1 VAKPSLAGDVSGG
14 TPFKILKREVE
25 PTRFLPYARHVN
37 EHVIALDNRTLM
49 MCFRLDGLSFETSDP
64 SDLNNWHEKLNG
76 VWRNLA
82 DERLSVW
89 THLIRRIDDGYPEG
103 QFRSTFARDLDAK
116 YRRRI
121 GAKRMF
127 INELYVTL
135 LMRPAAGG
143 ADKVADL
150 LRRLSRAKKQ
160 DEELD
165 EDVVRRLED
174 KARDF
179 EKLAGRCSPR
189 RLGLYERNDLAFSQP
204 LELLE
209 EVMTGRRIRVPLVKG
224 HLGSSLYTSRAI
236 FGAEVIEVRSA
247 DRSAFGGMFG
257 IREYPAATRTGQLGA
272 LLSVQFPFVATQSFS
287 FMAKATASERFKRK
301 QNQMYSTEDAAETQ
315 ADALFDAADDLQ
327 SNRFVLGDHHFSL
340 ALYGDTIRDL
350 NDHMSIARAALA
362 DSGMVAA
369 REGPALEAAYWSQLP
384 GNFAWRTR
392 PAAITSRN
400 FAAFSPFHTYPAGRP
415 TGNHWGSAVALLK
428 TSASSPYYFNFHS
441 GDLGHT
447 LIIGP
452 SGGGKTVIQNFLMAQ
467 LEKTGARQI
476 FIDKDRGAEIFVRAS
491 GGTYLTLQNGKP
503 TGFAPLKGL
512 EQTPD
517 NVAFLQTLVRKLV
530 TPADGTL
537 SVADERLIDEGLAA
551 VGRLPAAARSLRALR
566 ELLGQRDAGGIGA
579 RLEKWSQ
586 GGSFGWVFD
595 NDRDELSLDARFV
608 GFDMTDF
615 LDNAEIRTPVMMY
628 MFHRIDALLAPNED
642 PEVARRTRTVID
654 IDEFWKALGD
664 EAFRA
669 FAQDGLKTYRKRNAF
684 LVFGTQSPAD
694 ALKSDIAHS
703 IVEQVA
709 TQILLPNPRG
719 KAQDYIGGLG
729 LTEAEFKLIRED
741 LLPESRQFLVK
752 QGHDSIV
759 VELDLNG
766 LDDELA
772 VLSGR
777 SETVAIMD
785 MARAEMGDDSALWLP
800 AFHRRRRLEQSG
812 RRTRGG

>member
-1 VAKPSLAGDVSGG
+1 MASAQISDRIPLRV
-14 TPFKILKREVE
+14 LKREAE

-37 EHVIALDNRTLM
+37 SHIIALDSRVM
-49 MCFRLDGLSFETSDP
+49 MTTFKLEGIAFETADP
-64 SDLNNWHEKLNG
+64 EDLNNWHEKLNG
-76 VWRNLA
+76 VWRNIA
-82 DERLSVW
+82 DDRLSVW
-89 THLIRRIDDGYPEG
+89 THLIRRVDDGYPSG
-103 QFRSTFARDLDAK
+103 TFRSGFARALDQN
-116 YRRRI
+116 YHRRI
-121 GAKRMF
+121 GTKRMF
-127 INELYVTL
+127 INELFVTL
-135 LMRPAAGG
+135 LMRPAVGG

-150 LRRLSRAKKQ
+150 LRRLSRARHA

-165 EDVVRRLED
+165 EDIVIRLEE

-179 EKLAGRCSPR
+179 EKLAGRCRPR
-189 RLGLYERNDLAFSQP
+189 RLGVYEHAEVAFSEP
-204 LELLE
+204 LEMLE
-209 EVMTGRRIRVPLVKG
+209 QVMTGRYSRVPLVAG
-224 HLGSSLYTSRAI
+224 HLGSALYSSRAI

-247 DRSAFGGMFG
+247 DRSVFGGIFG
-257 IREYPAATRTGQLGA
+257 IREYPATTRTGQFSSLLGA
-272 LLSVQFPFVATQSFS
+272 DFPFVLSQSFT
-287 FMAKATASERFKRK
+287 FIGKAAAAERFRRK
-301 QNQMYSTEDAAETQ
+301 QNQMYSTEDAGASQ
-315 ADALFDAADDLQ
+315 ADELSDASDDLA

-340 ALYGDTIRDL
+340 ALYGETLRAL
-350 NDHMSIARAALA
+350 NDHMSVARASLA

-400 FAAFSPFHTYPAGRP
+400 FAAFSAFHTYPAGRA
-415 TGNHWGSAVALLK
+415 TGNHWGDAIALLK
-428 TSASSPYYFNFHS
+428 TSASSPYYFNFHV

-452 SGGGKTVIQNFLMAQ
+452 SGGGKTVTQNFLMAQ

-491 GGTYLTLQNGKP
+491 GGTYLTLANGMP

-512 EQTPD
+512 ED
-517 NVAFLQTLVRKLV
+517 SSANRAFLQGFIRKLV
-530 TPADGTL
+530 TPVGGTL
-537 SVADERLIDEGLAA
+537 SVIEERLIDEGLAA
-551 VGRLPAAARSLRALR
+551 LNRLPGEQRTLNALR
-566 ELLGQRDAGGIGA
+566 ELLGQRDASGIGA
-579 RLEKWSQ
+579 RLEKWTR
-586 GGSFGWVFD
+586 GGTLGWVFD
-595 NDRDELSLDARFV
+595 NDRDDLSLDARFI

-628 MFHRIDALLAPNED
+628 MFHRIDLLLAANED
-642 PEVARRTRTVID
+642 PAVASRTRTVID

-664 EAFRA
+664 EAFRS
-669 FAQDGLKTYRKRNAF
+669 FAQDGLKTFRKRNAI

-719 KAQDYIGGLG
+719 KAEDYVDGLG
-729 LTEAEFKLIRED
+729 LTRAEFKLIRED

-759 VELDLNG
+759 VELDLSG
-766 LDDELA
+766 MDDELA
-772 VLSGR
+772 ILSGR
-777 SETVAIMD
+777 SETVAILENI
-785 MARAEMGDDSALWLP
+785 RAEVGDDPDHWLP
-800 AFHRRRRLEQSG
+800 VFRKRWRG
-812 RRTRGG
+812 RS